1 MVSLCLAWLAAP
13 GCKSAV
19 DGPGQRKRL
28 PAPTSAYQRLT
39 VAEPVRAVSPPAGA
53 LRPDKSALDQH
64 LHTLDKARLEQSVCL
79 RR

>member
-1 MVSLCLAWLAAP
+1 MDQA
-13 GCKSAV
+13 SA
-19 DGPGQRKRL
+19 
-28 PAPTSAYQRLT
+28 SAYQRLT

-53 LRPDKSALDQH
+53 LRPDKSALNQH